1 MAQALVDPLISDGLL
16 DPASLRAVV
25 ASEAS
30 ARRLSDRYNLPVSCD
45 PQPAWAADVVLLAV
59 KPQQLEPVAASSAG
73 CGGIDQRSGESSMT
87 APLLIS
93 VLAGVRLARLQALF
107 PRHRCI
113 RAVPNTPCLVREGL
127 TGLAWGDGV
136 EPDRRRWVSS
146 LFEAVGR
153 VVVLAESQLDP
164 FLALTSSGP
173 ALVALMVESLADGA
187 VSAGMARDLASDL
200 APAMIRG
207 TCALLQQQGL
217 QPADLKNM
225 VMSPAGTTAAALR
238 VVEQSGLRS
247 SLLEAVVAAS
257 ERSKELG

>member
-30 ARRLSDRYNLPVSCD
+30 ARRLSDRYNFPVSCD
-45 PQPAWAADVVLLAV
+45 PQPTWAADVVLLAV

-73 CGGIDQRSGESSMT
+73 CGADQRSGDSSMT

-107 PRHRCI
+107 PHHRCI

-127 TGLAWGDGV
+127 TGLAWGDVV

-173 ALVALMVESLADGA
+173 ALVALMIESLADGA

-200 APAMIRG
+200 APAMMRG

-257 ERSKELG
+257 ERSRGLG

>member
-1 MAQALVDPLISDGLL
+1 
-16 DPASLRAVV
+16 
-25 ASEAS
+25 
-30 ARRLSDRYNLPVSCD
+30 
-45 PQPAWAADVVLLAV
+45 
-59 KPQQLEPVAASSAG
+59 
-73 CGGIDQRSGESSMT
+73 MT

-93 VLAGVRLARLQALF
+93 VLADVRLARLQALF
-107 PRHRCI
+107 PHHRCI

-136 EPDRRRWVSS
+136 EPGQRRWVSS

-200 APAMIRG
+200 APAMMRG

-217 QPADLKNM
+217 QPADLKDM
-225 VMSPAGTTAAALR
+225 VMSPAGTTATALR

-257 ERSKELG
+257 ERSRELG